1 MAEDD
6 SRTGDG
12 RRRWQQ
18 WREEDARAALAEHAK
33 SGQSLSRFARERGV
47 SLRRLM
53 YWRKRLGEGGTPG
66 FVAVPIPPLAS
77 FSASVS
83 RIELAVEGIV
93 VRVREDLD
101 ADHLARIAMAL
112 ARHARTGC

>member
-6 SRTGDG
+6 TRTGDG

-18 WREEDARAALAEHAK
+18 WREQDARAALAEHAK

-66 FVAVPIPPLAS
+66 FVAVAIPTPLSFPALAS
-77 FSASVS
+77 H
-83 RIELAVEGIV
+83 IEVAVEGVV

-101 ADHLARIAMAL
+101 AEHLARIAIAL
-112 ARHARTGC
+112 ARARARC